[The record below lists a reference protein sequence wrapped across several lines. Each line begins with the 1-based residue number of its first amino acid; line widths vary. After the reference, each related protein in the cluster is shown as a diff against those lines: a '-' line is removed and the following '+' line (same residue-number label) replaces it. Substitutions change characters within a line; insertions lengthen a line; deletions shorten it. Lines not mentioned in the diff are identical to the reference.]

1 MEMTNPYQSAEPGR
15 LDRVASD
22 ILRNVRLNKGFMIWM
37 GFLSV
42 GLLACLFAYTIQLR
56 DGLGVTGLRDHTSW
70 GMYIA
75 NFVFF
80 VASSLIGMLIS
91 SVLGLIGFKWVIPIA
106 RIAEI
111 IAVAFAAVAGLVI
124 ISDMG
129 RPDRLPYVFL
139 HGRIQSPILWDVTVV
154 TTYFLV
160 SFLLYFLPMLP
171 DLAVAKGRI
180 AHLPKWLQWLYN
192 IASFNWIHK
201 SEQYKILFRMTRTL
215 LILIVPL
222 AFAIHTVTSWLFAV
236 TVRPGW
242 DSTIFGPYFISG
254 AFVSG
259 SAAVIIA
266 MFFFRHSFKL
276 QSYLTPYHFD
286 KMAKLLGLVAI
297 VYFYFNLNE
306 FLVPAYKLKKFEAVH
321 LQELFA
327 GSHAL
332 LFWGTQL
339 LGLIIPIFLLFLKPM
354 RKPLPLTII
363 ALFVFAGSWLKRFI
377 IVVPVQEHP
386 FLPKQNVP
394 MEWMVYTPTLIEV
407 AVTVASMI
415 MVLMIITILAKTFPV
430 LPIVEI
436 AAEGDGRRT
445 TDDGGQKTTDDGGLT
460 TDGRRQGTGVGHR
473 SSVIGLLFFLM
484 VPAFVQAQTWEVPA
498 DKKSKL
504 ADFKFDETSVKGGD
518 AIYQVNCKSCHG
530 DPGKNNVTKLVPLPP
545 DIVSQQMQKNTDGE
559 LYYKLQKGKG
569 QMPAFGVALTS
580 QELWQV
586 VAYIRSFNKE
596 YEQEVA
602 SKGGTDT
609 RYSDVQ
615 ITLAAIND
623 TILQATISGVENNIR
638 VPIPVVEARV
648 FAHRYFGHL
657 PLDEPKSS
665 DSAGTILF
673 SIPSDL
679 PADTAGSVKLM
690 VMLTNEEQFGAIET
704 DSTLNFGKATH
715 PVSLRAKRAMWNT
728 GNKAPIWLTIAYPLG
743 LLIVLGVIGSIL
755 LQLREIFYIGKRK
768 KDEN

>member
-42 GLLACLFAYTIQLR
+42 ALLACLFAYTIQLR
-56 DGLGVTGLRDHTSW
+56 EGLGVTGLRDYTSW

-91 SVLGLIGFKWVIPIA
+91 SVLGLIGFKWVIPIT

-139 HGRIQSPILWDVTVV
+139 HGRLQSPILWDVTVV
-154 TTYFLV
+154 TAYFLV

-180 AHLPKWLQWLYN
+180 THLPKWLQWLYS
-192 IASFNWIHK
+192 IASFNWIHR
-201 SEQYKILFRMTRTL
+201 SEQYKILFRMTRTM

-266 MFFFRHSFKL
+266 MFFFRHSFNL
-276 QSYLTPYHFD
+276 QNYLTPYHFD

-306 FLVPAYKLKKFEAVH
+306 FLVPVYKLKKFEALH
-321 LQELFA
+321 LQELFT

-377 IVVPVQEHP
+377 IVVPVQDHP
-386 FLPKQNVP
+386 FLPKQDVP
-394 MEWMVYTPTLIEV
+394 IEWMVYTPTLIEV
-407 AVTVASMI
+407 AVTLASMI

-436 AAEGDGRRT
+436 AAEGDGRPT
-445 TDDGGQKTTDDGGLT
+445 TDDGGMKTDDGGRT
-460 TDGRRQGTGVGHR
+460 TDGRRQGPGVGHR
-473 SSVIGLLFFLM
+473 SSVFF
-484 VPAFVQAQTWEVPA
+484 F
-498 DKKSKL
+498 
-504 ADFKFDETSVKGGD
+504 F
-518 AIYQVNCKSCHG
+518 
-530 DPGKNNVTKLVPLPP
+530 
-545 DIVSQQMQKNTDGE
+545 
-559 LYYKLQKGKG
+559 
-569 QMPAFGVALTS
+569 
-580 QELWQV
+580 
-586 VAYIRSFNKE
+586 
-596 YEQEVA
+596 
-602 SKGGTDT
+602 
-609 RYSDVQ
+609 
-615 ITLAAIND
+615 
-623 TILQATISGVENNIR
+623 
-638 VPIPVVEARV
+638 
-648 FAHRYFGHL
+648 
-657 PLDEPKSS
+657 
-665 DSAGTILF
+665 
-673 SIPSDL
+673 
-679 PADTAGSVKLM
+679 
-690 VMLTNEEQFGAIET
+690 
-704 DSTLNFGKATH
+704 
-715 PVSLRAKRAMWNT
+715 
-728 GNKAPIWLTIAYPLG
+728 
-743 LLIVLGVIGSIL
+743 
-755 LQLREIFYIGKRK
+755 
-768 KDEN
+768 